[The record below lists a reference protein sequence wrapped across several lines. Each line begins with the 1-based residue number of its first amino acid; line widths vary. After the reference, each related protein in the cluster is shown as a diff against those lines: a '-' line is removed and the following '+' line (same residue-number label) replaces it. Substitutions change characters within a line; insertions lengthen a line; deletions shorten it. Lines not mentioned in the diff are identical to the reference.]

1 MTAFGR
7 SWVTCL
13 LLMAGVACRAREIA
27 APAAP
32 DAALVTA
39 TNAAVGLMGR
49 YEFDAAVDAFTT
61 LAASHPHSAETSFNL
76 ALALVNRQR
85 AADAAEAERRLTAL
99 SADSRLAVRAR
110 YALALLQLYQGRD
123 AEAYPL
129 LTAVAS
135 AQPADAFPA
144 YFAGQA
150 RLAREPAE
158 ALRWFDTAA
167 SLDPRLRSAQYGA
180 FQALQRLGRTDEAA
194 TRLAAFQALETD
206 PRAALA
212 EFKYTRMGALAEALV
227 IDAPTPASAP
237 PGGPRFADAAP
248 LVPVT
253 LGPVRADTSSI
264 TVADIDGDGTVDLF
278 VAAVRPAPTPNLVLI
293 HTPDGWRTDDAHPLA
308 RVVDVRAA
316 LWGDLDD
323 DGRLDVVLVR
333 GSGRTALWRQT
344 APRRWQDVTVASR
357 AATPRV
363 DAVDGSLVDADHD
376 GDLDIWL
383 VNAHGPTA
391 LLNNNGNGTFRDIAA
406 DAGVA
411 GDGRPGLGL
420 AIADLD
426 GDRDHDV
433 VVLKASPPHEVWL
446 NDRVWTYRAAPG
458 VDAFR
463 AAPADAV
470 LAADLD
476 GNGRPELYTSGSAGI
491 GRWRLD
497 GDRPAGDV
505 LVPAGA
511 GSARAA
517 LALAD
522 TNGDG
527 RFELVVSRGAGWAVV
542 DAPDGGPAA
551 VAHIEPAPAAAW
563 TVATLDPAHGPS
575 VVGVTA
581 AGVAVW
587 APGPGR
593 ATYLA
598 VRTTGRSQMSDQRR
612 SNVSGIGTRV
622 HVRTGSRWSAFDTAA
637 LQSGHGQSLQP
648 VAVGL
653 GGSTRADLVSLL
665 WSDGVLQ
672 SELALD
678 AGRIHVIEETQRQLS
693 SCPVLFAH
701 DGTAMRFVTDILG
714 VGGIG
719 FFERPGVYS
728 PPFPDESVLLP
739 ESALAPFDGRL
750 HLVVGEPM
758 EEVAYLDR
766 FELVAWDLPPGW
778 QLALDERKAIAGPP
792 PTGAPVFYR
801 DERLP
806 VRVTND
812 RGLDVRDHVV
822 AADLRAAP
830 PGAPDPRFI
839 GMTAPH
845 QLTLEFDRPLD
856 DGRGAPVL
864 VIDGWVEYP
873 YAQTVFAAWQANAPF
888 AAPTLEARDRAGR
901 WRTVAPE
908 FGYPAGMPR
917 RMTLPLPSLPA
928 GTTALRLSTTQE
940 IYWDRVAVAYA
951 EAAPQAV
958 SHALPMAAATLRASG
973 FARRTTGPQRTP
985 FYDYGHRA
993 PLWDTR
999 HARGWYTRF
1008 GDVAPL
1014 LAASDDATVVLG
1026 PGEEV
1031 LVEFTAPIAPP
1042 PAGWARR
1049 YVRKARGWCKD
1060 MDLYTR
1066 DGETVTPLPGRPS
1079 PARDALHARFNTR
1092 YEGGQ

>member
-1 MTAFGR
+1 MTATGR

-13 LLMAGVACRAREIA
+13 LLMAGVACRARETA
-27 APAAP
+27 APAPP
-32 DAALVTA
+32 DAALVQA

-49 YEFDAAVDAFTT
+49 YDFDAAVQAFTT
-61 LAASHPHSAETSFNL
+61 LAASHPRSAETSFNL

-85 AADAAEAERRLTAL
+85 ASDAAEAERRLTAL
-99 SADSRLAVRAR
+99 TADPRLGVRAR

-129 LTAVAS
+129 LTAVAA
-135 AQPADAFPA
+135 AQPADPFAA

-150 RLAREPAE
+150 RLATDPAE
-158 ALRWFDTAA
+158 ALRWFDMAA
-167 SLDPRLRSAQYGA
+167 ARDPRLRSAHYGA
-180 FQALQRLGRTDEAA
+180 FQALQRLGRADDAA
-194 TRLAAFQALETD
+194 ARLATFQALETD

-227 IDAPTPASAP
+227 IDAPTPAAAAP
-237 PGGPRFADAAP
+237 AGPRFAAATP
-248 LVPVT
+248 LFPVT
-253 LGPVRADTSSI
+253 PAPARAGASSI
-264 TVADIDGDGTVDLF
+264 TVADIDGDGTLDLF
-278 VAAVRPAPTPNLVLI
+278 VAAVRAAPTPNLVLLQ
-293 HTPDGWRTDDAHPLA
+293 TSGGWRADDAHPLA
-308 RVVDVRAA
+308 RESDVRAA

-323 DGRLDVVLVR
+323 DGDLDVVLVR
-333 GSGRTALWRQT
+333 GAGRTALWKQT
-344 APRRWQDVTVASR
+344 APGRWQDVTRASR
-357 AATPRV
+357 AATPRI
-363 DAVDGSLVDADHD
+363 DAVDGALVDADHD
-376 GDLDIWL
+376 GDLDLWL
-383 VNAHGPTA
+383 VNARGPTA
-391 LLNNNGNGTFRDIAA
+391 LLNNNGDGTFRDIAG
-406 DAGVA
+406 DAGVS
-411 GDGRPGLGL
+411 GDGRPAIGL
-420 AIADLD
+420 AITDLD

-458 VDAFR
+458 LDAFR

-476 GNGRPELYTSGSAGI
+476 GNGRPELYTSGPTGI
-491 GRWRLD
+491 ARWRLD
-497 GDRPAGDV
+497 GDAPARDA
-505 LVPAGA
+505 LVPAAA

-522 TNGDG
+522 TDGDG
-527 RFELVVSRGAGWAVV
+527 RFELVVSRGDGWAVV
-542 DAPDGGPAA
+542 DAPERGTAA
-551 VAHIEPAPAAAW
+551 VVHIASTPAVAW
-563 TVATLDPAHGPS
+563 TVATLDATHGPS
-575 VVGVTA
+575 VVGVTDT
-581 AGVAVW
+581 GVTAW
-587 APGPGR
+587 GPGPGR

-622 HVRTGSRWSAFDTAA
+622 HLRTAARWSAFDTAA
-637 LQSGHGQSLQP
+637 LQSGRGQSLQP

-653 GGSTRADLVSLL
+653 GGAPRADLVSLL
-665 WSDGVLQ
+665 WSDGILQ

-678 AGRIHVIEETQRQLS
+678 GGRVHLIEETQRQLS

-739 ESALAPFDGRL
+739 EKALAPSNGRL

-758 EEVAYLDR
+758 EEVAYFDR
-766 FELVAWDLPPGW
+766 FELVAWDVPPGW
-778 QLALDERKAIAGPP
+778 QLALDERKAIASPP
-792 PTGAPVFYR
+792 PTGAPLFYR
-801 DERLP
+801 EERLP
-806 VRVTND
+806 VRATND
-812 RGLDVRDHVV
+812 RGQDVRGEVV

-845 QLTLEFDRPLD
+845 QLTVEFERPLD
-856 DGRGAPVL
+856 DGAGAPVL
-864 VIDGWVEYP
+864 VLDGWVEYP

-901 WRTVAPE
+901 WRVVAPE

-928 GTTALRLSTTQE
+928 ATTALRISTTQE

-951 EAAPQAV
+951 APAANAV
-958 SHALPMAAATLRASG
+958 AHALPMAAATLRPSG

-985 FYDYGHRA
+985 FYDYDHRA

-999 HARGWYTRF
+999 HPRGWYTRF

-1014 LAASDDATVVLG
+1014 LAAGDDATVVLG

-1031 LVEFTAPIAPP
+1031 LVEFAAPAAPP
-1042 PAGWARR
+1042 PAGWTRR
-1049 YVRKARGWCKD
+1049 YVLKARGWCKD
-1060 MDLYTR
+1060 MDLYTQ
-1066 DGETVTPLPGRPS
+1066 DGETVAPLPGQAS

-1092 YEGGQ
+1092 YEGGR

>member
-1 MTAFGR
+1 MTATGR

-13 LLMAGVACRAREIA
+13 LLMAGVACRARDTG
-27 APAAP
+27 APPLP
-32 DAALVTA
+32 DAALVSA
-39 TNAAVGLMGR
+39 TNAGVGLMGR
-49 YEFDAAVDAFTT
+49 YDFDAAVTAFTA
-61 LAASHPHSAETSFNL
+61 LAASHPQSPETSFNL
-76 ALALVNRQR
+76 AVALVNRQR

-99 SADSRLAVRAR
+99 IADPRLGVRAR

-123 AEAYPL
+123 AEAVPL
-129 LTAVAS
+129 LTAVAA
-135 AQPADAFPA
+135 AQPRDAFPA

-150 RLAREPAE
+150 RLTHDPAE

-167 SLDPRLRSAQYGA
+167 SLDPRLRSAHYGA
-180 FQALQRLGRTDEAA
+180 FQALQRLGRADEAA
-194 TRLAAFQALETD
+194 ARLAAFQALDTD
-206 PRAALA
+206 PRARLA
-212 EFKYTRMGALAEALV
+212 EFKYTRMGPLAEAMV
-227 IDAPTPASAP
+227 VDTPTPVAP
-237 PGGPRFADAAP
+237 PPAGPRFAAATT
-248 LVPVT
+248 LVPFA
-253 LGPVRADTSSI
+253 PAPARAGAASI
-264 TVADIDGDGTVDLF
+264 TVADIDGDGTLDLF
-278 VAAVRPAPTPNLVLI
+278 AAGVRPAPAPNLVLL
-293 HTPDGWRTDDAHPLA
+293 HSTNGWRADDASPLA
-308 RVVDVRAA
+308 RETDVRAA
-316 LWGDLDD
+316 LWGDLDN

-333 GSGRTALWRQT
+333 GAGRTALWKQV
-344 APRRWQDVTVASR
+344 APQRWQDVTGASR

-363 DAVDGSLVDADHD
+363 DAVDGALVDADHD
-376 GDLDIWL
+376 GDLDLWL

-391 LLNNNGNGTFRDIAA
+391 LLNNNGDGTFRDVAG

-411 GDGRPGLGL
+411 GDGRPGVGI
-420 AIADLD
+420 AITDLD

-433 VVLKASPPHEVWL
+433 VVLKASPPHDVWL

-458 VDAFR
+458 FDQFR

-470 LAADLD
+470 MAADLD
-476 GNGRPELYTSGSAGI
+476 GNGRPELYTAGPA
-491 GRWRLD
+491 GLTRWRVD
-497 GDRPAGDV
+497 GDTPARDTLLPPADGTGRP
-505 LVPAGA
+505 
-511 GSARAA
+511 A

-527 RFELVVSRGAGWAVV
+527 RFELVVSRGDGWAVV
-542 DAPDGGPAA
+542 DAPDAGAA
-551 VAHIEPAPAAAW
+551 AIVHTESAAAAAW
-563 TVATLDPAHGPS
+563 TVATLDAAHGPS

-581 AGVAVW
+581 GGLTAWG
-587 APGPGR
+587 PGPGR
-593 ATYLA
+593 ARYLA

-622 HVRTGSRWSAFDTAA
+622 HVRTDARWSAFDTAA
-637 LQSGHGQSLQP
+637 LQSGRGQSLQP

-653 GGSTRADLVSLL
+653 GGAPRADLVSLL
-665 WSDGVLQ
+665 WSDGILQ

-678 AGRIHVIEETQRQLS
+678 AGRVHVIEETQRQLS

-701 DGTAMRFVTDILG
+701 DGSGMRFVTDILG

-739 ESALAPFDGRL
+739 EHALAPSHGGL
-750 HLVVGEPM
+750 QLVVGEPM
-758 EEVAYLDR
+758 EEVAYFDR

-778 QLALDERKAIAGPP
+778 QLALDERKAIASPP
-792 PTGAPVFYR
+792 PTGAPLFYR
-801 DERLP
+801 EERLP
-806 VRVTND
+806 VRATND
-812 RGLDVRDHVV
+812 RGQDVRGEVV

-856 DGRGAPVL
+856 DGAGAPVL
-864 VIDGWVEYP
+864 VLDGWVEYP

-901 WRTVAPE
+901 WRAVARE

-917 RMTLPLPSLPA
+917 RMTLPLPSLPG
-928 GTTALRLSTTQE
+928 GTTALRISTTQE

-951 EAAPQAV
+951 AKAPDAV
-958 SHALPMAAATLRASG
+958 AHALPMTAATLRTSG

-985 FYDYGHRA
+985 FYDYDHRA

-999 HARGWYTRF
+999 HPRGWYTRF

-1014 LAASDDATVVLG
+1014 LAAGDDATVVLG

-1031 LVEFTAPIAPP
+1031 LVEFTAPAAPP
-1042 PAGWARR
+1042 PAGWTRR
-1049 YVRKARGWCKD
+1049 YVLKARGWCKD
-1060 MDLYTR
+1060 MDLYTQ
-1066 DGETVTPLPGRPS
+1066 DGETVAPLPGQAS

-1092 YEGGQ
+1092 YEGGR